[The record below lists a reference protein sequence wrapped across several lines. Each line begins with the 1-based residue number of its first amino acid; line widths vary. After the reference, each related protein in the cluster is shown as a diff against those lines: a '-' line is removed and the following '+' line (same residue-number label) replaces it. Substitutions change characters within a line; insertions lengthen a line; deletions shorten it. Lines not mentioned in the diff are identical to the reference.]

1 MTPEQIMLVKTSWAK
16 VAPIADQAAD
26 IFYDRLFEIAP
37 EARPLF
43 ADDMAKQKRALMGML
58 ATAVNGLDKLDTIL
72 PAVKA
77 LGERHVDYG
86 ATDAHYEV
94 VATALLY
101 TLRMGL
107 GEDFT
112 PPVEEA
118 WTKAYLTLASVMTDA
133 AAKMKAA

>member
-1 MTPEQIMLVKTSWAK
+1 MTPEQITLVQTSWAQ

-43 ADDMAKQKRALMGML
+43 AEDMAKQKRALMGML
-58 ATAVNGLDKLDTIL
+58 ATAVNGLNRLDTIL

-86 ATDAHYEV
+86 ATDAHYDL
-94 VATALLY
+94 VAAALLY
-101 TLRMGL
+101 TLRKGL
-107 GEDFT
+107 GEGFT

-118 WTKAYLTLASVMTDA
+118 WTKAYVTLASVMMDA
-133 AAKMKAA
+133 AARARPA

>member
-1 MTPEQIMLVKTSWAK
+1 MTPEQITLVQTSWAK

-43 ADDMAKQKRALMGML
+43 SEDMAKQKRALMGML
-58 ATAVNGLDKLDTIL
+58 ATAVNGLNKLDTIL

-86 ATDAHYEV
+86 ATDAHYEL
-94 VATALLY
+94 VAAALLY
-101 TLRMGL
+101 TLRKGL
-107 GEDFT
+107 GESFT

-118 WTKAYLTLASVMTDA
+118 WIKAYATLASVMMDS
-133 AAKMKAA
+133 AAKVRAA